1 MLMHESFQLAAA
13 WFHMLTPEQQA
24 RVERDTQ
31 VLNYPAGSTIER
43 RGEPAQVWLGVISGL
58 VKVSVGNADGKL
70 ASLTGVPSGGWIGEG
85 SLLKREHRR
94 YDVVALRD
102 SVVARMPVV
111 TFEWLL
117 DTSIAF
123 NRFLLHQLNE
133 RVAQFIGKAESDRLH
148 DPDARVARC
157 LAELFNPLLY
167 PGMGMRLAITQ
178 EIAQKAPLLA
188 DCNLEW
194 VVIGHLQTNK
204 AKDVARLAHELQSL
218 DRIELAQALDRRL
231 QGEGRSIDVLVQV
244 KTSPEETKSGLE
256 ASGLISFL
264 RELSRFDTLRVQGLM
279 TMAENSQEEHAVRA
293 CFSTLRQLRDQ
304 ARQEAI
310 AGISLDRLSMGM
322 SGDFE
327 WAIEEGSTEIRV
339 GSAIFGTRPPLIP
352 TP

>member
-1 MLMHESFQLAAA
+1 MSQDSGSM
-13 WFHMLTPEQQA
+13 EQADTMARRVQA
-24 RVERDTQ
+24 IRD
-31 VLNYPAGSTIER
+31 R
-43 RGEPAQVWLGVISGL
+43 M
-58 VKVSVGNADGKL
+58 
-70 ASLTGVPSGGWIGEG
+70 
-85 SLLKREHRR
+85 
-94 YDVVALRD
+94 
-102 SVVARMPVV
+102 AR
-111 TFEWLL
+111 
-117 DTSIAF
+117 AC
-123 NRFLLHQLNE
+123 E
-133 RVAQFIGKAESDRLH
+133 RVGRDAAE
-148 DPDARVARC
+148 VT
-157 LAELFNPLLY
+157 LL
-167 PGMGMRLAITQ
+167 PVSKTFDVNAIREAVGLGFRRFGENKTQ

-256 ASGLISFL
+256 ASGLIDFL

-279 TMAENSQEEHAVRA
+279 TMAEHSQEEHAVRA